1 MPKNILPQNGKTLRL
16 GNLTLNTL
24 IVISI
29 IIKKNVD
36 FRNSFKYT
44 LQKWHLKEDKMI
56 EILKEYNYWGEEE
69 IQTGYLRKT
78 YIDKFSRYLHNKL
91 VKVILGQRR
100 VGKSFLLRM
109 MIKHLIE
116 KQKVPGKNI
125 LYINKDIA
133 ALDFI
138 NSSNQLTKVV
148 KNEEGVRQ
156 INIIFSDKV

>member
-1 MPKNILPQNGKTLRL
+1 
-16 GNLTLNTL
+16 
-24 IVISI
+24 
-29 IIKKNVD
+29 
-36 FRNSFKYT
+36 
-44 LQKWHLKEDKMI
+44 MI

-69 IQTGYLRKT
+69 IQTGYLRKI
-78 YIDKFSRYLHNKL
+78 YINKFSRYLHNKL

-116 KQKVPGKNI
+116 NQKVPGKNI

-138 NSSNQLTKVV
+138 NSSNQLIKVV
-148 KNEEGVRQ
+148 NKYRQ
-156 INIIFSDKV
+156 VMKPKGKVFLLFDEVQEINLILQWENTWKMRFTLT

>member
-1 MPKNILPQNGKTLRL
+1 L
-16 GNLTLNTL
+16 GEPSLG
-24 IVISI
+24 
-29 IIKKNVD
+29 D
-36 FRNSFKYT
+36 FASVP
-44 LQKWHLKEDKMI
+44 LS
-56 EILKEYNYWGEEE
+56 
-69 IQTGYLRKT
+69 

-148 KNEEGVRQ
+148 NEYRHVMKPKG
-156 INIIFSDKV
+156 KVFLLLDEVQEMNLILQWENTWKMRFTLT